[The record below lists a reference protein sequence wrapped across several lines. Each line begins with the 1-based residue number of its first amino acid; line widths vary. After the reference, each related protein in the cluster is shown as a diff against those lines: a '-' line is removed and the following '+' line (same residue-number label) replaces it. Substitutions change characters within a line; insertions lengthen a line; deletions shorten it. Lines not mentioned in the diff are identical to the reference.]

1 MNTDSLHL
9 PGSKF
14 PENKGQESMPLKNS
28 SGPLILGK
36 ECDLFSW
43 NSARPVGL
51 CPTVDVGFWLVKA
64 V

>member
-14 PENKGQESMPLKNS
+14 RENKGQESMPLKNS
-28 SGPLILGK
+28 FGPLGK
-36 ECDLFSW
+36 DCDLFSG

>member
-9 PGSKF
+9 PGSQF
-14 PENKGQESMPLKNS
+14 RENKGQESMSLKNS
-28 SGPLILGK
+28 SGPLIHGK
-36 ECDLFSW
+36 DCDLLSG